1 VATTLRPANAGLAI
15 DNVNN
20 SARNILCMSDPPKSA
35 KPEPT
40 KQKSKAMERGSNL
53 IKRIYTDKPTHKKGF

>member
-1 VATTLRPANAGLAI
+1 
-15 DNVNN
+15 
-20 SARNILCMSDPPKSA
+20 MSDPPKSA